1 MKVLGIS
8 DSHESHAC
16 VMIDGEIVSAIS
28 QERLSRLKADQGFP
42 DLAIN
47 KALEI
52 AGINAGEIDQVAFAG
67 QRTTPYHS
75 LYKIASLFSVRD
87 WIAQCHKYW
96 KPVLF
101 EGKKITPFEDFE
113 NFKDLRGAAVREDPY
128 YAFIDRT
135 DTSEHQI
142 NYELFNT
149 IRAEAVSNLLNI
161 NRNKIKFY
169 RHEDCHKFYGLY
181 SCPQVLD
188 QALILTVEGGGDDS
202 SATYSE
208 YKSGVLTEKWASN
221 FVNLGRLYRYVTL
234 ILGMKPAQH
243 EYKVMG
249 LAPYGNE
256 YHGKRAL
263 EFFNTLSTVKGTQI
277 LPTNVVK
284 DLYFSV
290 RDALEGER
298 FDGIAWG
305 LQEHLQIILQKW
317 IENCISESGIR
328 TVVLSGGVGQNI
340 KACKHVVDNVD
351 LDYFWAGPICGD
363 GSLGLGAA
371 YLAHSMQN
379 EQPSAVNLNTIYLG
393 SEYSNEDIKSCVSS
407 FKFDESI
414 KVDTGNTEDLL
425 AEMIANGKVCARFSG
440 RMEFGQRA
448 LGNRSILANP
458 SHFDTIEKINTKVK
472 FRDFW
477 MPFTPSMTNEFA
489 ESILQNRKSLYSPYM
504 TIAFDLIEGI
514 SGKIPAVI
522 HPSDKTTRPQMLKES
537 DNPSYYRLLKK
548 IGALTGC
555 ECVLNTSF
563 NLHGEAIVE
572 TPKQAIETFLN
583 SGLDALIFDKIAI
596 LRVRNS

>member
-1 MKVLGIS
+1 MNILGIS
-8 DSHESHAC
+8 DSHEAHAC

-42 DLAIN
+42 GLAIN
-47 KALEI
+47 RALEI
-52 AGINAGEIDQVAFAG
+52 AGICASEIDHVAIAA
-67 QRTTPYHS
+67 RRYTPYHS
-75 LYKIASLFSVRD
+75 LYKIGALFSVRD
-87 WIAQCHKYW
+87 WVAQCHNYW
-96 KPVLF
+96 KPILLDG
-101 EGKKITPFEDFE
+101 EKISPFEDFQ
-113 NFKDLRGAAVREDPY
+113 NFKDLRGSALKKDPY
-128 YAFIDRT
+128 YEYIERADL
-135 DTSEHQI
+135 SEQQI
-142 NYELFNT
+142 NFNLFNE
-149 IRAEAVSNLLNI
+149 IRSEAASNLLNI
-161 NRNKIKFY
+161 NRNKIGFY
-169 RHEDCHKFYGLY
+169 RHEDCHKLYGLH
-181 SCPQVLD
+181 SCPKTLD
-188 QALILTVEGGGDDS
+188 EALVLTVEGGGDDS

-208 YKSGVLTEKWASN
+208 YKSGVLTEKWSSN
-221 FVNLGRLYRYVTL
+221 LVNLGRLYRYVTL

-249 LAPYGNE
+249 LAPYGNA

-263 EFFNTLSTVKGTQI
+263 EFFNTLSTVEGTQI

-340 KACKHVVDNVD
+340 KACKHIVDNVD

-363 GSLGLGAA
+363 GSLGLGAT
-371 YLAHSMQN
+371 YLAHSLQN
-379 EQPSAVNLNTIYLG
+379 EQMSPVNLNSIYLG
-393 SEYSNEDIKSCVSS
+393 SEYDDEYIKSCVSS
-407 FKFDESI
+407 FKFDEDI
-414 KVDTGNTEDLL
+414 KVKIGNTEDLL

-458 SHFDTIEKINTKVK
+458 AHFDTIEKINTKVK

-477 MPFTPSMTNEFA
+477 MPFTPSMTFEFA
-489 ESILQNRKSLYSPYM
+489 ESILQNRKSLYSPFM
-504 TIAFDLIEGI
+504 TIAFDLAEGVAE
-514 SGKIPAVI
+514 KIPAVI
-522 HPSDKTTRPQMLKES
+522 HPSDKTTRPQMLKEN
-537 DNPSYYRLLKK
+537 DNLSYYRLLKK
-548 IGALTGC
+548 IGALTGL

-572 TPKQAIETFLN
+572 TPRQAVETFLN
-583 SGLDALIFDKIAI
+583 SGLDALMFDEIAI
-596 LRVRNS
+596 LRK

>member
-1 MKVLGIS
+1 MKILGIS
-8 DSHESHAC
+8 DSHEAHAC
-16 VMIDGEIVSAIS
+16 VMIDGKIVSAIS

-42 DLAIN
+42 DLAIS

-52 AGINAGEIDQVAFAG
+52 AGITADQIDHVAVAA
-67 QRTTPYHS
+67 QRYTPYHS
-75 LYKIASLFSVRD
+75 LYKIGALFSVHD

-96 KPVLF
+96 KPVLL
-101 EGKKITPFEDFE
+101 EGEKISPFEEFE
-113 NFKDLRGAAVREDPY
+113 NSKHVRGAAIEDDPY
-128 YAFIDRT
+128 YAYIKRADLC
-135 DTSEHQI
+135 EQQI
-142 NYELFNT
+142 NFDLFND
-149 IRAEAVSNLLNI
+149 IRSEAISNLLGI
-161 NRNKIKFY
+161 NRNKIEFY
-169 RHEDCHKFYGLY
+169 RHEDCHKMYGLH
-181 SCPQVLD
+181 SCPQSLD
-188 QALILTVEGGGDDS
+188 EAIVLTVEGGGDDS
-202 SATYSE
+202 SATYSQ
-208 YKSGVLTEKWASN
+208 YKNGFLTEKWSSN
-221 FVNLGRLYRYVTL
+221 LVNLGRLYRYVTL

-263 EFFNTLSTVKGTQI
+263 EFFNTLSKVEGTQI

-298 FDGIAWG
+298 FDGIALG

-340 KACKHVVDNVD
+340 KACKHIVDNVD

-363 GSLGLGAA
+363 GSLGLGAT
-371 YLAHSMQN
+371 YLAHGLKNAQS
-379 EQPSAVNLNTIYLG
+379 SAVNLNSIYLG
-393 SEYSNEDIKSCVSS
+393 SEYRDEEIKSCVSS
-407 FKFDESI
+407 FEFGDDIEVKLI
-414 KVDTGNTEDLL
+414 NTEDLL
-425 AEMIANGKVCARFSG
+425 ARLIADGKVCARFSG

-458 SHFDTIEKINTKVK
+458 MLFDTIEKINTKVK

-477 MPFTPSMTNEFA
+477 MPFTPSMTIEFA
-489 ESILQNRKSLYSPYM
+489 ESVLQNHKSLYSPYM
-504 TIAFDLIEGI
+504 TIAFDLAKDI
-514 SGKIPAVI
+514 SDRIPAVI
-522 HPSDKTTRPQMLKES
+522 HPSDKTTRPQMLKET

-548 IGALTGC
+548 IGTFTGL

-572 TPKQAIETFLN
+572 SPKQAVETFMN
-583 SGLDALIFDKIAI
+583 SGLDALIFDEVAI
-596 LRVRNS
+596 LRRSAS